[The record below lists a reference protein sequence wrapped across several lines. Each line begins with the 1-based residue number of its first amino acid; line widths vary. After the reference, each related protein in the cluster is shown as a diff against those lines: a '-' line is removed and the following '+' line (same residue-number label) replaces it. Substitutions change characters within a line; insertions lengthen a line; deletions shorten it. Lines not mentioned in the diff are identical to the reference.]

1 MLLALPCATFQIRR
15 ELPTIEAATA
25 GGSDTSRVACRA
37 PHRRGVALLLRE
49 HVVGGGEPKPFRT
62 HRRDRTITLSG
73 AAGEAEPSLGTRL
86 ATVQVARHS
95 HDDTFLKT
103 RTINDADA
111 AALQKARFAS
121 AGTRALGIR
130 TLSSFRVV
138 FRRDSSDPSHC
149 DFRSLRVPP
158 AWKVPH

>member
-1 MLLALPCATFQIRR
+1 MAENRNLAGHTAETGPSPCQ
-15 ELPTIEAATA
+15 EQ
-25 GGSDTSRVACRA
+25 
-37 PHRRGVALLLRE
+37 
-49 HVVGGGEPKPFRT
+49 KP
-62 HRRDRTITLSG
+62 
-73 AAGEAEPSLGTRL
+73 AGEAEPSLGNRL

-95 HDDTFLKT
+95 HDDVFLKT
-103 RTINDADA
+103 RTIHDADA

-130 TLSSFRVV
+130 TLSSFRVA
-138 FRRDSSDPSHC
+138 FRRHSSDPSHC